1 MAFFMHGFLAFPSTR
16 ANRKFQILNFRL
28 LPLGCRTISVTLYN
42 SNQEF
47 NYEGL
52 YAIILGD
59 IDGYYKLFNSLI
71 VSEKDKYGYQNKNGT
86 WF

>member
-1 MAFFMHGFLAFPSTR
+1 MRVS
-16 ANRKFQILNFRL
+16 ANISKIATFRLSINKRQSLRFQI
-28 LPLGCRTISVTLYN
+28 
-42 SNQEF
+42 QEF

-59 IDGYYKLFNSLI
+59 IDGYYRLFNSLI
-71 VSEKDKYGYQNKNGT
+71 VSEKDKYGYQNKNGA